1 MYRSYQLC
9 LAGEGD
15 VCTEF
20 FSLEMNI
27 PFVENREEKILE
39 VDSVLEERS
48 NIAFKVRSPLFL
60 VWE

>member
-1 MYRSYQLC
+1 M
-9 LAGEGD
+9 
-15 VCTEF
+15 CTEF